1 MLNVEVFTPH
11 FPMFDKK
18 GYWVDL
24 SESKFTFR
32 NSENTPLFE
41 ILFDRESHENIL
53 MTRQHVYFTAHVFIC
68 CDYDYLP
75 SLSFKIGNDNIVVK
89 LDENGNEIEVTT
101 IM

>member
-32 NSENTPLFE
+32 NSENTP
-41 ILFDRESHENIL
+41 
-53 MTRQHVYFTAHVFIC
+53 
-68 CDYDYLP
+68 
-75 SLSFKIGNDNIVVK
+75 
-89 LDENGNEIEVTT
+89 
-101 IM
+101 